1 LVPKQFPN
9 VATRSQTFP
18 SISKTIPNSFPNGSQ
33 SLLKCG
39 SHLSHAVFAS
49 VCAIDWQCVFY
60 KPDNSAA
67 TEHKERKRG
76 EAKARALDFRVLYD
90 LLWPC
95 LVRFS
100 QKDVFRA
107 ALADGKK
114 YMARRRIPDRG
125 LIDG

>member
-1 LVPKQFPN
+1 MRDDRLHHKLEIDQTRIRSVCHRSSWLRRALVWFAGPRSAAILHFNTQLVPKQFPN

-60 KPDNSAA
+60 
-67 TEHKERKRG
+67 
-76 EAKARALDFRVLYD
+76 
-90 LLWPC
+90 
-95 LVRFS
+95 
-100 QKDVFRA
+100 
-107 ALADGKK
+107 
-114 YMARRRIPDRG
+114 
-125 LIDG
+125 